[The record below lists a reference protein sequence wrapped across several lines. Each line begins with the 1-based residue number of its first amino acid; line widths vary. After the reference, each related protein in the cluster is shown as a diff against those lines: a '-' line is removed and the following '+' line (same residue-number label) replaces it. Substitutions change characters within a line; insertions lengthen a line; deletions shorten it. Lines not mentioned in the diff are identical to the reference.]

1 MAEINT
7 ELDVEAAENF
17 EGHYDPEM
25 QFRHTSGA
33 GRWTMVALLFSLSM
47 FHYYTA
53 GFGVLEHHWHVG
65 VHLAFV
71 LGLIFLVYTAH
82 RSTGQAGT
90 VAAPELRPQV
100 HWPDAV
106 KCAAAALFLGG
117 MFGSV
122 IGIGVGVGFLALVH
136 FSRQRAAERGEPA
149 LDVTDHVF
157 AAVLALFCLIAVGQY
172 SGFIGANLWGKAF
185 PPPAPITL
193 NMAMMMMTLVFE
205 AKRRIPVL
213 VVLFAAGVYYFGGG
227 VGGITAGIESQGA
240 GITAAT
246 SIVVLLIALEPV
258 IRKISSLSPEDRK
271 LADEKRHGG
280 VPAYDWFL
288 FTLVAVASMYV
299 AITYD
304 GYNSIFGKLDELNFR
319 IGDPARLDLLLGTA
333 MVILVVEAARR
344 TSGLALPII
353 TIIFVIYGLFGP
365 YFSYPL
371 VHPGTAWPGLID
383 HLYLKGEGVNGR
395 PVFVVATYVFHFVLF
410 GMIAI
415 RVGLGQLFID
425 IAHCIAG
432 KYAGGPAKV
441 SVLASGMM
449 GMISGSSI
457 ANTVMTGSLT
467 IPNMKRVGYQAH
479 FAGAVEAAA
488 STGGQITPPIMGSAA
503 FLMVEFLEIPLP
515 DIILAAVIPA
525 SMHYLGV
532 LMMVHFEAKRLGLR
546 GLRPDELPVLAKVL
560 ARRWLTVLPFILI
573 IYMIFV
579 GHTPYWAAFWSI
591 SACLAM
597 GFGNRFIRWL
607 LLTTRGI
614 PEEVSGRYLGCDPV
628 GIREFI
634 DAFQM
639 GAKYALSVGAAAA
652 TVGIIIGVLTVTG
665 TPFNIAAMVTT
676 FAGDVGGF
684 VVALDPMGWLT
695 VEQATRFITLILVA
709 LSCIVMGAGLPT
721 TATYLVLATMATPAL
736 AILGVEALQ
745 THFFVF
751 YYGVLADITP
761 PVALAAYA
769 GATIAQSDLMQT
781 GNTAFKLGAAKA
793 LVPFVFI
800 YAPSML
806 FVIDGFSWEQ
816 FLIAT
821 IGCAIGVVMIGA
833 ALTGYLLHPMA
844 GWHRLLMGF
853 GALFVIAP
861 GIESGVIGLAIASPV
876 LLLQFFGWRRR
887 NASLAGSETVDS
899 TEPWD

>member
-1 MAEINT
+1 MAEIET
-7 ELDVEAAENF
+7 KLDVEAAEDF
-17 EGHYDPEM
+17 EAHYDPEM
-25 QFRHTSGA
+25 HFRQTFGA
-33 GRWTMVALLFSLSM
+33 GKWAMVALLFTLSL

-65 VHLAFV
+65 VHLGFV

-82 RSTGQAGT
+82 RATGQAGT
-90 VAAPELRPQV
+90 VAVPEMRPQV
-100 HWPDAV
+100 RWPDVV
-106 KCAAAALFLGG
+106 KCAAAGIFLSG
-117 MFGSV
+117 MFGSGVGV
-122 IGIGVGVGFLALVH
+122 IVGVGFLVLIH
-136 FSRQRAAERGEPA
+136 FSRRRIA
-149 LDVTDHVF
+149 LSEFHTADTTDYVF
-157 AAVLALFCLIAVGQY
+157 AAVLAVYCVLAVGQHF
-172 SGFIGANLWGKAF
+172 GVIGQNLWGNNF
-185 PPPAPITL
+185 PPPSPITI
-193 NMAMMMMTLVFE
+193 NMAMMMLSLIFE
-205 AKRRIPVL
+205 ARRRIPIAT
-213 VVLFAAGVYYFGGG
+213 VLFLAGAYFFAGG
-227 VGGITAGIESQGA
+227 VNGIALGLENQGSALVAITAV
-240 GITAAT
+240 
-246 SIVVLLIALEPV
+246 VVLLLGLEPLL
-258 IRKISSLSPEDRK
+258 RPRTFPGPEDRK
-271 LADEKRHGG
+271 TADEGRFGG

-288 FTLVAVASMYV
+288 FVLVALASMYV
-299 AITYD
+299 ALTYD
-304 GYNSIFGKLDELNFR
+304 GYDGIFGKLDELNFR
-319 IGDPARLDLLLGTA
+319 IGDPARLDLLMGTA
-333 MVILVVEAARR
+333 MVLLVVEAARR

-353 TIIFVIYGLFGP
+353 TNIFVMYGLFGP

-371 VHPGTAWPGLID
+371 VHPGTEWPGLID

-425 IAHCIAG
+425 IAHCVAG
-432 KYAGGPAKV
+432 RYAGGPAKV

-467 IPNMKRVGYQAH
+467 IPNMKRVGYKPH

-503 FLMVEFLEIPLP
+503 FLMVEFLEIPLR

-525 SMHYLGV
+525 SMHYIGV
-532 LMMVHFEAKRLGLR
+532 LVMVHFEAKRLGLR
-546 GLRPDELPVLAKVL
+546 GLRPDELPVFAKVV
-560 ARRWLTVLPFILI
+560 ARRWLTILPFILI
-573 IYMIFV
+573 IYMIFA

-591 SACLAM
+591 SACLVM
-597 GFGNRFIRWL
+597 GFANRFIRWL
-607 LLTTRGI
+607 LKTARDI
-614 PEEVSGRYLGCDPV
+614 PEEVSGRYLGCDPI
-628 GIREFI
+628 GLREFI

-676 FAGDVGGF
+676 FAGDAGGF
-684 VVALDPMGWLT
+684 VSSLDPTGWLT
-695 VEQATRFITLILVA
+695 LDDAKQFITLILVA
-709 LSCIVMGAGLPT
+709 LACIVMGAGLPT

-745 THFFVF
+745 THMFVF

-769 GATIAQSDLMQT
+769 GATIAQSNLMQT
-781 GNTAFKLGAAKA
+781 GNTAFKLGIAKA

-806 FVIDGFSWEQ
+806 IVLGSFSWEE
-816 FLIAT
+816 FLISS
-821 IGCAIGVVMIGA
+821 IGCAIGIVMIGSA
-833 ALTGYLLHPMA
+833 MTGYLIHTMA
-844 GWHRLLMGF
+844 MWHRWLIGF

-861 GIESGVIGLAIASPV
+861 GIESGMIGLAIASPV
-876 LLLQFFGWRRR
+876 LLLQFFGWRQTRTGNHQR
-887 NASLAGSETVDS
+887 
-899 TEPWD
+899 